1 MPPLVELVTLSRRQ
15 PTDMPP
21 SALPVDPTAIG
32 AIALECAEF
41 MTSDAEALRSA
52 AAQSFG
58 AFTAVEVRVVVV
70 GSRVRAVTL
79 PRLCGSATPEGRAS
93 ESRCRCIMWRM
104 PYAICRRS
112 ARHQ

>member
-1 MPPLVELVTLSRRQ
+1 MPPLIELVALSRRQ

-52 AAQSFG
+52 GAESFG
-58 AFTAVEVRVVVV
+58 AFAAVEVHVVV
-70 GSRVRAVTL
+70 GSRVCAVTL
-79 PRLCGSATPEGRAS
+79 PRLCGSATPEGHAS

-104 PYAICRRS
+104 PYVICRRS